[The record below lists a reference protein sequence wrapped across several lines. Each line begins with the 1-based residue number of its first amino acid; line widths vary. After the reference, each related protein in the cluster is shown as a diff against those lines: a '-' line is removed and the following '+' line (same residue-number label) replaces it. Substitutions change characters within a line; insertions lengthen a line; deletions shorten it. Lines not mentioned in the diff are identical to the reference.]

1 MALNPFFP
9 HRCGRNYWDVWDW
22 PQSIFGQ
29 HFGQDLLDFDDW
41 PLSRRVGG
49 SRGQQLARQSGESQV
64 SNTSDQFSV
73 RLDCSHFKPE
83 EIEVKTIGNSV
94 SVRGK
99 HEERSDSHGWIE
111 REFTRRYALP
121 EGCDAETVVSHLD
134 SKGVLKVEAPKKPLP
149 QIKDNERVVP
159 IAISSDAK

>member
-1 MALNPFFP
+1 MSLSPFFP
-9 HRCGRNYWDVWDW
+9 HRCGRNYWDVWEW

-29 HFGQDLLDFDDW
+29 HFALDWNEVDNWIQSRVDRRMGRLTGRSGQ
-41 PLSRRVGG
+41 
-49 SRGQQLARQSGESQV
+49 SQV
-64 SNTSDQFSV
+64 SNTSDQFFV

-83 EIEVKTIGNSV
+83 EIEVRTHDNWV
-94 SVRGK
+94 SIHGK
-99 HEERSDSHGWIE
+99 HEERTDSHGWVK

-134 SKGVLKVEAPKKPLP
+134 SKGILKVEAPKKPLP

-159 IAISSDAK
+159 IAITADDK